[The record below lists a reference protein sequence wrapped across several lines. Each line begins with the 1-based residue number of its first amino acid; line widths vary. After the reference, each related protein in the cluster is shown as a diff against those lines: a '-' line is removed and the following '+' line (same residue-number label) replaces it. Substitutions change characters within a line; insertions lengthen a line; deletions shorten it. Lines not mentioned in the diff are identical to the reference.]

1 MDDQP
6 LPPIQGPMFRIECN
20 GMHFELGSPHEW
32 VEDSR
37 DRFDEADALCEFC
50 DA

>member
-6 LPPIQGPMFRIECN
+6 LPPIQGPMFRIECHGN
-20 GMHFELGSPHEW
+20 HFEPGTPHNW
-32 VEDSR
+32 VEDYR
-37 DRFDEADALCEFC
+37 DHYDDTEALCEFC